1 MTRHSPTGRTR
12 AEPGTGTALLVAGLA
27 LAGTIALTAAT
38 ASALSIVMA
47 RRIVTPATKREQ
59 DTRILAVDLAA
70 GTITLRSTPDSR
82 LRGEYSLWFADETG
96 HARVGE
102 IIRSDADSVT
112 RRLTAVD
119 FGDLAHARLG
129 RLAGYHFLGP
139 ADLGFP
145 FQDVVVPTDLGDA
158 PAWLIPAAEPDGR
171 WVIQVHGRGVQRSET
186 LRAVPAFRDAGYT
199 SLLVSYRNDREA
211 PASLDGR
218 YGLGDTEWLDV
229 DAAIGFARDQ
239 GATSIVLMGWSM
251 GGAIALHA
259 ASRTEHRD
267 ILTGIVL
274 DSPVVDWADVVG
286 FHGEA
291 LGLPAPIMAGA
302 MRVMGQRWGGLLTGQ
317 ARPIDFRRLD
327 VVARADD
334 LSLPIL
340 LMHSDDD
347 GYVPSTGSRA
357 LALRR
362 PDLVTFVPFTIARH
376 TKLWNYDPEGWNRA
390 ITRWLAALAPSGH
403 MSPRSHPPATGE
415 D

>member
-1 MTRHSPTGRTR
+1 MTSTSTRSPRGRR
-12 AEPGTGTALLVAGLA
+12 P
-27 LAGTIALTAAT
+27 GTIAVVAALAVAGTAALLAAT
-38 ASALSIVMA
+38 VSVLSAVMA
-47 RRIVTPATKREQ
+47 RRIVTPPTRREQ
-59 DTRILAVDLAA
+59 DTRIHAVDLEA
-70 GTITLRSTPDSR
+70 GTITLQTTPDTV
-82 LRGEYSLWFADETG
+82 LRGEYSLWFSDETG

-102 IIRSDADSVT
+102 IIRSDAEGVT

-119 FGDLAHARLG
+119 FGDLSRARLG
-129 RLAGYHFLGP
+129 RLAGYTYLGP
-139 ADLGFP
+139 GDLGFP
-145 FQDVVVPTDLGDA
+145 FEDVVIPTGLGDA

-171 WVIQVHGRGVQRSET
+171 WVIQVHGRGVQRPET
-186 LRAVPAFRDAGYT
+186 LRAVPVFREAGYT

-229 DAAIGFARDQ
+229 EEAIGFARSR

-267 ILTGIVL
+267 ILAGIVL
-274 DSPVVDWADVVG
+274 DSPVIDWAEVVS

-291 LGLPAPIMAGA
+291 MGFPAPIMAGA
-302 MRVMGQRWGGLLTGQ
+302 MRVMGRRWGGVLTGQ
-317 ARPIDFRRLD
+317 ATPIDFRRLD
-327 VVARADD
+327 VVARAEE

-347 GYVPSTGSRA
+347 GYVPAAGSRA
-357 LALRR
+357 LALSR

-376 TKLWNYDPEGWNRA
+376 TKLWNYDPVGWNLA
-390 ITRWLAALAPSGH
+390 ITSWLGALDPGASTSP
-403 MSPRSHPPATGE
+403 PRSPAADEG
-415 D
+415 

>member
-1 MTRHSPTGRTR
+1 MTSTSSRERGP
-12 AEPGTGTALLVAGLA
+12 GTALLV
-27 LAGTIALTAAT
+27 TAAAVVGT
-38 ASALSIVMA
+38 AALLAATVSVLSAVMA
-47 RRIVTPATKREQ
+47 RRIVTPPTKREQ
-59 DTRILAVDLAA
+59 DTRIHAVDLAA
-70 GTITLRSTPDSR
+70 GTITLQTTPDTV
-82 LRGEYSLWFADETG
+82 LPGEYSLWFTDETG
-96 HARVGE
+96 HARLGE
-102 IIRSDADSVT
+102 IIRSDAAGVT

-119 FGDLAHARLG
+119 FGDLASARLG
-129 RLAGYHFLGP
+129 RLAGYHYLGP
-139 ADLGFP
+139 AELGFP
-145 FQDVVVPTDLGDA
+145 FEDVVIQTGLGDA

-171 WVIQVHGRGVQRSET
+171 WAIQVHGRGVQRPET
-186 LRAVPAFRDAGYT
+186 LRAVPAFREAGYT

-229 DAAIGFARDQ
+229 EEAIGFARSH
-239 GATSIVLMGWSM
+239 GATSVVLMGWSM

-259 ASRTEHRD
+259 ASRTEHKD
-267 ILTGIVL
+267 ILAGIVL
-274 DSPVVDWADVVG
+274 DSPVVDWADVVS

-291 LGLPAPIMAGA
+291 LGFPSPIMAGA

-317 ARPIDFRRLD
+317 ATPIDFRRLD

-376 TKLWNYDPEGWNRA
+376 TKLCNYDPVGWNRA
-390 ITRWLAALAPSGH
+390 ITRWLDALVPSGH
-403 MSPRSHPPATGE
+403 TSPPHHPPAAGE
-415 D
+415 DRTE